1 MVVTVVAVVTTHDLS
16 KGVLAGVILS
26 GLFFAR
32 KVRRLFRVTSILA
45 AGGRSRTYLVSGE
58 IFFASARRF
67 ADAFDYL
74 ERVETVHIDVSQAH
88 FWDIS
93 AIGTLDDAVLKFRR
107 HGIAVEIAGL
117 NEASATLVEKFALHD
132 KPGAEQTVVAH

>member
-1 MVVTVVAVVTTHDLS
+1 V
-16 KGVLAGVILS
+16 LS

-32 KVRRLFRVTSILA
+32 KVRRLFRVTSVLA
-45 AGGRSRTYLVSGE
+45 PDGRSRAYQVSGE

-74 ERVETVHIDVSQAH
+74 EKVETVHIDVSRAH

-107 HGIAVEIAGL
+107 HGIAVEITGM
-117 NEASATLVEKFALHD
+117 NDASATLVEKFATHD
-132 KPGAEQTVVAH
+132 KPGADQTMPAH